1 MQHPNLDETAKPTYV
16 DGGEALYIPEEELK
30 RIPPT
35 FRMGR
40 YAHTEIANIKDFIF
54 SVEKPTGFSRADF
67 CAFNLALVQTL
78 SNQSHQY
85 GNTISFSGR
94 SVTQAK
100 GRSETECLGDIKA
113 SISDICRYGY
123 GQDTPP
129 TTRQRKAITSILGY
143 LDKTFVPYR
152 YRGEEEPKK
161 RRALAIMGEPY
172 NDKYGSKTYE
182 IHLAPFYCENV
193 LRNFGELPQD
203 IMKRIRDNTDRV
215 TEAHILLACEL
226 GIEQQKGSTLIRFI
240 DETKN
245 GLVDK
250 IGLLDGYKKDK
261 SRTEK
266 QLLSLFD
273 TMQNAKVITGY
284 KVDYTTLRGKKRM
297 NKVSFQIATRK
308 QMLEAQKETKGVV
321 TNAEKGSNK
330 CGKG

>member
-94 SVTQAK
+94 SATQAK

-203 IMKRIRDNTDRV
+203 IMKRMRDNTDRV

-226 GIEQQKGSTLIRFI
+226 GIEQKKGSTLIRYI
-240 DETKN
+240 DD
-245 GLVDK
+245 LVNTLHLTD
-250 IGLLDGYKKDK
+250 DYKVNK
-261 SRTEK
+261 SRIEK

-273 TMQNAKVITGY
+273 TMQKVKVITDY
-284 KVDYTTLRGKKRM
+284 KVEYITQRGKKRM
-297 NKVSFQIATRK
+297 NKVTFQIATRK
-308 QMLEAQKETKGVV
+308 QMLEAPEE
-321 TNAEKGSNK
+321 EKGSNK
-330 CGKG
+330 C

>member
-94 SVTQAK
+94 SATQAK

-129 TTRQRKAITSILGY
+129 TTRKRKAITSILGY

-226 GIEQQKGSTLIRFI
+226 GIEQKKGSTLIRYI
-240 DETKN
+240 DD
-245 GLVDK
+245 LVNTLHLTD
-250 IGLLDGYKKDK
+250 DYKVNK
-261 SRTEK
+261 SRIEK

-273 TMQNAKVITGY
+273 TMQKVKVITDY
-284 KVDYTTLRGKKRM
+284 KVEYITQRGKKRM
-297 NKVSFQIATRK
+297 NKVTFQIATRK
-308 QMLEAQKETKGVV
+308 QMLEAPEE
-321 TNAEKGSNK
+321 EKGSNK
-330 CGKG
+330 C

>member
-94 SVTQAK
+94 SATQAK

-226 GIEQQKGSTLIRFI
+226 GIEQKKGSTLIRYI
-240 DETKN
+240 DD
-245 GLVDK
+245 LVNTLHLTD
-250 IGLLDGYKKDK
+250 DYKVNK
-261 SRTEK
+261 SRIEK

-273 TMQNAKVITGY
+273 TMQKVKVITDY
-284 KVDYTTLRGKKRM
+284 KVEYITQRGKKRM
-297 NKVSFQIATRK
+297 NKVTFQIATRK
-308 QMLEAQKETKGVV
+308 QMLEAPEE
-321 TNAEKGSNK
+321 EKGSNK
-330 CGKG
+330 C